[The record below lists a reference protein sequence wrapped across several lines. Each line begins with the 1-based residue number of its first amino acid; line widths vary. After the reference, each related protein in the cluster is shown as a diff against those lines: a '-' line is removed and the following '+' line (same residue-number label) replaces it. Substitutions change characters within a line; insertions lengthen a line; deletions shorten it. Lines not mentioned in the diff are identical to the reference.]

1 MGMDSTTDAARTA
14 SLPAIA
20 MQAVR
25 GFCMG
30 VADIVPGVS
39 GGTIALIMG
48 IYQRLIDNV
57 RMGARTLGRLVK
69 LDAKGAL
76 EHFKRIEWSFLLPLL
91 AGVLIALV
99 TLSHFIEELLTD
111 YPEEMAGVFFGLVAA
126 SVIIAWKQVGV
137 WGTETYALMAV
148 VAVGAFVLLG
158 FQSGAISDP
167 SPIQFL
173 GAAAI
178 AICAMILPG
187 ISGSFL
193 LLMMGMYAGVLNAV
207 NEREIADVAIFMV
220 GAVIGLALF
229 STLLSWL
236 LEHHADRVLAAIIG
250 LMIGSARVLW
260 PWPNGVG
267 IISEEEDELVKGT
280 GLGWADDAASFI
292 WPTVLAVVAFA
303 IVLGISTYGERRLAS
318 AADDPEPINA

>member
-1 MGMDSTTDAARTA
+1 MEMDQQA
-14 SLPAIA
+14 SPGAPLPAMA

-39 GGTIALIMG
+39 GGTIALIFG
-48 IYQRLIDNV
+48 IYHRLIANV
-57 RMGARTLGRLVK
+57 RIGAQALGSIVK
-69 LDAKGAL
+69 LDISTAI
-76 EHFKRIEWSFLLPLL
+76 ERIRAVEWTFIIPLL
-91 AGVLIALV
+91 AGVGVALV
-99 TLSHFIEELLTD
+99 SLSHFIEELLAD
-111 YPEEMAGVFFGLVAA
+111 YPEEMAGVFLGLVAA
-126 SVIIAWKQVGV
+126 SVIIAWKQVER
-137 WGTETYALMAV
+137 WSNETYVILGV
-148 VAVGAFVLLG
+148 VAVAAFILLG
-158 FQSGAISDP
+158 FQSGAIADP
-167 SPIQFL
+167 SPIQFF
-173 GAAAI
+173 GAGAI

-193 LLMMGMYAGVLNAV
+193 LLMMGMYAGLLGAV
-207 NEREIADVAIFMV
+207 NEREIPDVAIFMV

-236 LEHHADRVLAAIIG
+236 LEHHNDRVLAAIIG

-267 IISEEEDELVKGT
+267 VISEEEDEVVKGT
-280 GLGWADDAASFI
+280 ELGWADDLGSFA

-303 IVLGISTYGERRLAS
+303 LVLGISVYGERRM
-318 AADDPEPINA
+318 AARAEAEPVNA